1 MNLLIIM
8 LIIINKFVDNIYKRY
23 DYVVKR
29 GGISMKWLKK
39 AILAIFMLLT
49 IFQSYPQCMLITSG
63 YNKIYSQIS
72 IVDKVYKSKNDY
84 LKIDVVIPQIKDD
97 KSVDKAQNVNNSIII
112 WTEAW
117 INDVKNIAD
126 EYFKNGTSPINQ
138 YQLISK
144 YKVTSLQ
151 NVISLYIDYYQYT
164 GGAHGIT
171 IRKPYNIDEETGM
184 ILTLKDIFREGYD
197 YKEIIDSNI
206 IEQISKK
213 PDIYF
218 SGKEG
223 FNGIDEK
230 TKFYIEDSN
239 LIIYYGEYEI
249 APYVTGIPEFHIPIN
264 IFKGNFKYDKI

>member
-1 MNLLIIM
+1 ME
-8 LIIINKFVDNIYKRY
+8 
-23 DYVVKR
+23 
-29 GGISMKWLKK
+29 WLKK
-39 AILAIFMLLT
+39 AILVIFILST
-49 IFQSYPQCMLITSG
+49 IFQSYPQSMLITSE
-63 YNKIYSQIS
+63 KSRIYSQID

-84 LKIDVVIPQIKDD
+84 LKIDVVIPQIKID
-97 KSVDKAQNVNNSIII
+97 KDVDKTQNVNNSIIS

-126 EYFKNGTSPINQ
+126 EYFKNNIAPINS

-151 NVISLYIDYYQYT
+151 NTISLYIDYYQYT

-171 IRKPYNIDEETGM
+171 IRKSYNIDEETGT
-184 ILTLKDIFREGYD
+184 ILTLKDIFKEGYD
-197 YKEIIDSNI
+197 YKKIIDSNI
-206 IEQISKK
+206 REQISKK

-223 FNGIDEK
+223 FNGVDEK
-230 TKFYIEDSN
+230 TKFYIENDN

-249 APYVTGIPEFHIPIN
+249 APYVTGIPEFYIPIN
-264 IFKGNFKYDKI
+264 IFEGNFKYDKI